1 MIRWPGARSPHP
13 HHEPGKEEQMDSAV
27 MKESRPDRLFSAINY
42 VLLVVF
48 LIVVL
53 YPLIYIL
60 SASFSD
66 PLAVVS
72 GRVWLW
78 PVEPT
83 LRGYTTI
90 FADHEVVTG
99 FLNSIFYTVVGTVL
113 NVALTLLAA
122 YPLSRRDLFGRNI
135 IMFLFLFTLLFS
147 GGLIPTYLLVKDL
160 GMLNTRWSMIFP
172 TALAVWNVIITR
184 TYFQITIPDELL
196 EAAQLDG
203 ANDFAF
209 FFRIVLPLS
218 GPIIA
223 VNALFYAVGH
233 WNEYFNALLY
243 LTNQSLFPLQLVL
256 REILVQNQIDLT
268 MMADVQQYLARQN
281 LVALLKYSLIV
292 VASVP
297 MLAVYPFVQKYFVK
311 GIMIG
316 SLKG

>member
-1 MIRWPGARSPHP
+1 VDLSLDGYR
-13 HHEPGKEEQMDSAV
+13 AV
-27 MKESRPDRLFSAINY
+27 FRDHA
-42 VLLVVF
+42 
-48 LIVVL
+48 VVL
-53 YPLIYIL
+53 
-60 SASFSD
+60 
-66 PLAVVS
+66 
-72 GRVWLW
+72 
-78 PVEPT
+78 
-83 LRGYTTI
+83 
-90 FADHEVVTG
+90 G
-99 FLNSIFYTVVGTVL
+99 FLNSLFYTVVGTAV

-122 YPLSRRDLFGRNI
+122 YPLARRDLYGRGVFI
-135 IMFLFLFTLLFS
+135 FLFVLPLLFN
-147 GGLIPTYLLVKDL
+147 GGLIPTYLVVKDVGL
-160 GMLNTRWSMIFP
+160 LNTRWALIIP

-281 LVALLKYSLIV
+281 LAALLKYSLIV